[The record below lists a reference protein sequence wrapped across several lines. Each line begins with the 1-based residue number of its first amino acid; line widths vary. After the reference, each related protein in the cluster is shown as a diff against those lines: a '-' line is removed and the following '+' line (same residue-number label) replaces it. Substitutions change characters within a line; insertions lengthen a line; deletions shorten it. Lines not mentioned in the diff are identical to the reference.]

1 MEKKLILITKTYV
14 YDDGTFKVEKLPI
27 EEIAE
32 PEEEGASA
40 KLTQIIELLREIR
53 NLYFQRYKG
62 HDLSAV
68 LPVIYSVAVKNVAER
83 MKVNPSSVAD
93 KITRQCGKKKDDIIG
108 LLIPFL
114 SGADISEMK
123 SFLVSNISKGTVADL
138 ELVDEFIAE
147 NS

>member
-1 MEKKLILITKTYV
+1 MVHKITKSERAHNFLKDEAIKKTYV

-40 KLTQIIELLREIR
+40 KLTQIIELL
-53 NLYFQRYKG
+53 
-62 HDLSAV
+62 
-68 LPVIYSVAVKNVAER
+68 
-83 MKVNPSSVAD
+83 
-93 KITRQCGKKKDDIIG
+93 
-108 LLIPFL
+108 IPFL

-123 SFLVSNISKGTVADL
+123 SFLVSNISKGKVADL
-138 ELVDEFIAE
+138 ELVDEFIVE